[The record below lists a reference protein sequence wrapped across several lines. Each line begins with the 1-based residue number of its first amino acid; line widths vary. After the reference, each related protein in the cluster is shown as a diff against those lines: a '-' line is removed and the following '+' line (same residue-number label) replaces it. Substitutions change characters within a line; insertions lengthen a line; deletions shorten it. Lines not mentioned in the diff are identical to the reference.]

1 MEQRTQAKL
10 LERLKTYRAQK
21 KISHASLAKK
31 LGISPGTLGQW
42 LCQHRKLRLDE
53 CVRIEKLIG
62 ATPIPKETKNPTAGH
77 PEEQENKKEPGA
89 SSGRIA

>member
-1 MEQRTQAKL
+1 MEPQRTQAKL
-10 LERLKTYRAQK
+10 LERLKVFRAQK

-53 CVRIEKLIG
+53 CLKIEKLIG
-62 ATPIPKETKNPTAGH
+62 PTPIPKKPNAPASETPA
-77 PEEQENKKEPGA
+77 PGNEKPNDP
-89 SSGRIA
+89 IV

>member
-1 MEQRTQAKL
+1 MEQQRTQAKL
-10 LERLKTYRAQK
+10 LERLKVYRTQK

-53 CVRIEKLIG
+53 CIRIEKLIG
-62 ATPIPKETKNPTAGH
+62 PTPIAKEPKPKE
-77 PEEQENKKEPGA
+77 KETETGA
-89 SSGRIA
+89 SSNAPAV